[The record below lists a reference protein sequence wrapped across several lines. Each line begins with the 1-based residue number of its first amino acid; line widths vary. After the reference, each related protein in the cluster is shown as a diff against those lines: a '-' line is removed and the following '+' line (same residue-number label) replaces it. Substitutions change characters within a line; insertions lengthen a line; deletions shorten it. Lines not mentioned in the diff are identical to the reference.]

1 MADPE
6 KAMEV
11 ENDHEDIDDEETD
24 GVVGKST
31 MAAELLKNP
40 AMFAALQGKLN
51 SMVGV
56 NSGYISVR
64 VFKFFNQSRHEIRRA
79 EKFSLFLQRTHIALA
94 MKTPVFIH
102 PTAVTK

>member
-11 ENDHEDIDDEETD
+11 ENDHEDIDDEEVD

-64 VFKFFNQSRHEIRRA
+64 IFNFQLGCMNTGSFMAKLSTGYLIL
-79 EKFSLFLQRTHIALA
+79 KWL
-94 MKTPVFIH
+94 
-102 PTAVTK
+102 